1 MNNDKYDNAKFS
13 LKVKKTA
20 SEFKESMT
28 LYKVIFILFVLGV
41 IISEGVILGRLNNID
56 LQYEM
61 MKKEHEEE
69 IIHNRK
75 VNEEILQMLK
85 TIRNEQ
91 KEKIKAQNISYQQQK
106 TDTENLKYDGIHAS
120 TDLGDNINI
129 SVETMDK
136 IINYYEE
143 NIRHTAFVN
152 KGYAFVEAAKLS
164 GLNPIYLFAHAA
176 CESDYGMSEIAQYNN
191 NYFGIGAFDSNP
203 NNAYYMGDSVEEGII
218 NGAIWIKKNYYDKG
232 METLE
237 EMNPVYCT
245 NGNWANMIISIA
257 NFAIS
262 LI

>member
-13 LKVKKTA
+13 LKVKKATT
-20 SEFKESMT
+20 EFKESIV
-28 LYKVIFILFVLGV
+28 LYKTIFILFVLGV
-41 IISEGVILGRLNNID
+41 IISEGVIIGRLNNID
-56 LQYEM
+56 LQYELI
-61 MKKEHEEE
+61 KKEHEEE

-85 TIRNEQ
+85 TIRDEQ
-91 KEKIKAQNISYQQQK
+91 KEKIQAQNISYQQQK
-106 TDTENLKYDGIHAS
+106 IAVENLKYDGIHAY
-120 TDLGDNINI
+120 TDLSENSNI
-129 SVETMDK
+129 SVEDMDK

-203 NNAYYMGDSVEEGII
+203 SNAYYMGDSVEEGII
-218 NGAIWIKKNYYDKG
+218 NGAIWIRKNYYDKG
-232 METLE
+232 METLA

-245 NGNWANMIISIA
+245 NNNWANMISSIA